1 MTDDR
6 SRRRPRLRFATQ
18 VLVLQLVVVVAV
30 VLLTSAVFVRVEV
43 ARLERAA
50 EGTALAIAQSVAAQ
64 DDVRTAVARLSVDG
78 TALDRTALADG
89 PVQQAAL
96 AAQRRTGAL
105 FVVVTD
111 DRGVRLAHPD
121 PDRIGEMVS
130 TSPDAAL
137 RGRETLSWA
146 RGTLGESARAKVP
159 VYAPGADATRADAT
173 RADGDRADGAD
184 PSRASRP
191 GAGVVGE
198 VSVGFTRDRVY
209 DTLVED
215 SVPVVGAAVAAVLLG
230 LVASLLL
237 RRRLVRLTLGV
248 QPEELVTLVQ
258 NQQAVLGG
266 VDEGVLATR
275 PDGTVTVCNP
285 EAARLLALAD
295 PVGRPVRE
303 LALPVGLAAA
313 LDPGASVPSSTTV
326 VAGTRVLLVDVRSV
340 TRDGVDLGRVAVL
353 RDRTDV
359 EALSRRLDA
368 VGSLTEALRAQRHEF
383 ANRLHAI
390 AGLLDLGET
399 GRARSYLAD
408 VQERG
413 PLRYPVQ
420 HADRL
425 TEPYL
430 QAFLGAKGV
439 EAAERGVLLR
449 IGAETLVQGT
459 VTDPGDC
466 TSVLGNLVD
475 NAVTAALQGDDP
487 TPWVEVEVL
496 DDGAVLHLSVMDSGQ
511 GVADGVDPF
520 ARRSPVVD
528 AAATGDQGGP
538 DPDRAH
544 GWGIGLPLSREVARR
559 RGGDVWLASAGG
571 DDHGA
576 VFCARLEGVVRP

>member
-1 MTDDR
+1 VTDDR
-6 SRRRPRLRFATQ
+6 SRRPRLRFATQ
-18 VLVLQLVVVVAV
+18 VLVLQLAVVVAV
-30 VLLTSAVFVRVEV
+30 VALTSAVFVRIEV
-43 ARLERAA
+43 TRLERAA

-64 DDVRTAVARLSVDG
+64 SDVRAAVARLSVDG
-78 TALDRTALADG
+78 TDLDRAALADG
-89 PVQQAAL
+89 PVQRAAL

-121 PDRIGEMVS
+121 VDRIGEMVS

-137 RGRETLSWA
+137 AGRETVSWA

-159 VYAPGADATRADAT
+159 VSAPAAGGAGT
-173 RADGDRADGAD
+173 
-184 PSRASRP
+184 SRASRQST
-191 GAGVVGE
+191 VVGE
-198 VSVGFTRDRVY
+198 VSVGFTRARVY

-215 SVPVVGAAVAAVLLG
+215 SMPVIGAGLAAVLLA
-230 LVASLLL
+230 LIASVLI
-237 RRRLVRLTLGV
+237 RRRLVRLTLGL

-266 VDEGVLATR
+266 VGEGVIAIG
-275 PDGTVTVCNP
+275 PSGDVTVCNP
-285 EAARLLALAD
+285 EAVQLLGLAD
-295 PVGRPVRE
+295 PVGQ
-303 LALPVGLAAA
+303 PVGSLDLPAPLGSMLDGGSAA
-313 LDPGASVPSSTTV
+313 PASATI
-326 VAGTRVLLVDVRSV
+326 VAGHRVLLVDVRTVS
-340 TRDGVDLGRVAVL
+340 RDGRDLGRVAVL

-359 EALSRRLDA
+359 EALTRRLDA
-368 VGSLTEALRAQRHEF
+368 VGAMSTALRAQRHEF

-390 AGLLDLGET
+390 SGLLDIGET
-399 GRARSYLAD
+399 ARARAYLAD

-459 VTDPGDC
+459 ITEPGDV
-466 TSVLGNLVD
+466 TTVLGNLVD
-475 NAVTAALQGDDP
+475 NAVTAALRGDERTRDGGS
-487 TPWVEVEVL
+487 PWVEVEVL
-496 DDGAVLHLSVMDSGQ
+496 DDGTTLHLSVMDSGP
-511 GVADGVDPF
+511 GVPDGAADSVFVRGT
-520 ARRSPVVD
+520 
-528 AAATGDQGGP
+528 ATTASGDVAQV
-538 DPDRAH
+538 H
-544 GWGIGLPLSREVARR
+544 GLGIGLPLSREIARR
-559 RGGDVWLASAGG
+559 HGGDVWLASPGG

-576 VFCARLEGVVRP
+576 VFCARLEGVVS

>member
-6 SRRRPRLRFATQ
+6 SRRPRLRFATQ
-18 VLVLQLVVVVAV
+18 VLVLQLAVVVAV
-30 VLLTSAVFVRVEV
+30 VALTSAVFVRIEV
-43 ARLERAA
+43 TRLERAA

-64 DDVRTAVARLSVDG
+64 SDVRAAVARLSVDG
-78 TALDRTALADG
+78 TDLDRATLADG
-89 PVQQAAL
+89 PVQRAAL

-121 PDRIGEMVS
+121 VDRIGEMVS

-137 RGRETLSWA
+137 AGRETVSWA

-159 VYAPGADATRADAT
+159 VSAPAAGGAGTT
-173 RADGDRADGAD
+173 
-184 PSRASRP
+184 RASRQST
-191 GAGVVGE
+191 VVGE
-198 VSVGFTRDRVY
+198 VSVGFTRARVY

-215 SVPVVGAAVAAVLLG
+215 SMPVIGAGLAAVLLA
-230 LVASLLL
+230 LIASVLI
-237 RRRLVRLTLGV
+237 RRRLVRLTLGL

-266 VDEGVLATR
+266 VGEGVIAIG
-275 PDGTVTVCNP
+275 PSGDVTVCNP
-285 EAARLLALAD
+285 EAVQLLGLAD
-295 PVGRPVRE
+295 PVGQ
-303 LALPVGLAAA
+303 PVGS
-313 LDPGASVPSSTTV
+313 LDLPAPLGSMLDGGSTAPASATI
-326 VAGTRVLLVDVRSV
+326 VAGHRVLLVDVRTVS
-340 TRDGVDLGRVAVL
+340 RDGRDLGRVAVL

-359 EALSRRLDA
+359 EALTRRLDA
-368 VGSLTEALRAQRHEF
+368 VGAMSTALRAQRHEF

-390 AGLLDLGET
+390 SGLLDIGET
-399 GRARSYLAD
+399 ARARAYLAD

-449 IGAETLVQGT
+449 VGAETLVQGT
-459 VTDPGDC
+459 ITEPGDV
-466 TSVLGNLVD
+466 TTVLGNLVD
-475 NAVTAALQGDDP
+475 NAVTAALRGDERTRDGGS
-487 TPWVEVEVL
+487 PWVEVEVL
-496 DDGAVLHLSVMDSGQ
+496 DDGTTLHLSVMDSGP
-511 GVADGVDPF
+511 GVPDGAADSLFV
-520 ARRSPVVD
+520 RS
-528 AAATGDQGGP
+528 AATAASGDVAQV
-538 DPDRAH
+538 H
-544 GWGIGLPLSREVARR
+544 GLGIGLPLSREIARR
-559 RGGDVWLASAGG
+559 HGGDVWLASPGG

-576 VFCARLEGVVRP
+576 VFCARLEGVVS